1 MVKSGQ
7 RSGHLC
13 PGGLG
18 GSMARR
24 VTDQEMDFSN
34 RIQELRNTGRIDEAI
49 RECDEALKIFG
60 QFNFFH
66 KIKGDLL
73 FVNKEYDAAMESY
86 MNFLSRIKEE
96 PEYFTNFSRFFY
108 KLNGVKKIDHAV
120 FEKLASIV
128 TQDEYIYILRKGI
141 LRLILDTYK
150 VPEDMTE
157 AIQRG
162 RSPVPVRIIKAD
174 YMDMELR
181 GKCEEIVYLCHV
193 MERDCTKRGNS
204 VNQYLLKRLELNR
217 LYEQALVWTKK
228 ILGYSRDWVV
238 VRTLFR
244 LCRESGDY
252 SEAQIYLQNHDIV
265 NVEEFNVQYELV
277 LYFDAI
283 GDEDRRNKALDCI
296 ERLSENRMP
305 ICRTLFKFYVKFN
318 MLDRAQNIQKDIARF
333 SQNATS
339 ERGAQRAL
347 SAQRETQYIVWE
359 RLRTLVSEQE
369 HNRQLS
375 AMSELIKGFSHEL
388 GQPITNIRYAI
399 QLFYMRRKKIQ
410 EAVGQEEENLLDG
423 ILTQTER
430 VGKLLNRFSMIFSS
444 KSEKMYFNVY
454 NAVSTTFDEM
464 GSRLASEGIR
474 FSVNGDRDARIY
486 GEELQ
491 FSQVFYNLIINSIYA
506 VKKSGRQGK
515 IDVMIRSRGGYLE
528 ITFIDNGTGIPA
540 ELQRK
545 IFEPFYS
552 TKKRETEEGGEG
564 LGLFIVWN
572 ILKLFN
578 GRIYVEGN
586 YKKGARFVIEIH
598 LEENKNV

>member
-18 GSMARR
+18 GSMARL

-34 RIQELRNTGRIDEAI
+34 RIQGLRNTGRIDEAI

-181 GKCEEIVYLCHV
+181 GKCEVIVYLCHV

-318 MLDRAQNIQKDIARF
+318 MLDRAQNIQKDIAR
-333 SQNATS
+333 
-339 ERGAQRAL
+339 
-347 SAQRETQYIVWE
+347 
-359 RLRTLVSEQE
+359 
-369 HNRQLS
+369 
-375 AMSELIKGFSHEL
+375 
-388 GQPITNIRYAI
+388 
-399 QLFYMRRKKIQ
+399 
-410 EAVGQEEENLLDG
+410 
-423 ILTQTER
+423 
-430 VGKLLNRFSMIFSS
+430 
-444 KSEKMYFNVY
+444 
-454 NAVSTTFDEM
+454 
-464 GSRLASEGIR
+464 
-474 FSVNGDRDARIY
+474 
-486 GEELQ
+486 
-491 FSQVFYNLIINSIYA
+491 
-506 VKKSGRQGK
+506 
-515 IDVMIRSRGGYLE
+515 
-528 ITFIDNGTGIPA
+528 
-540 ELQRK
+540 
-545 IFEPFYS
+545 
-552 TKKRETEEGGEG
+552 
-564 LGLFIVWN
+564 
-572 ILKLFN
+572 
-578 GRIYVEGN
+578 
-586 YKKGARFVIEIH
+586 
-598 LEENKNV
+598 

>member
-1 MVKSGQ
+1 
-7 RSGHLC
+7 
-13 PGGLG
+13 
-18 GSMARR
+18 MARL

-34 RIQELRNTGRIDEAI
+34 RIQGLRNTGRIDEAI
-49 RECDEALKIFG
+49 QECDEALKIFG

-96 PEYFTNFSRFFY
+96 PEYFTNFSRFFH
-108 KLNGVKKIDHAV
+108 KLNKAKKIDHAV

-128 TQDEYIYILRKGI
+128 TQEEYIYILRKGI

-150 VPEDMTE
+150 MSEDMAAAVE
-157 AIQRG
+157 RG
-162 RSPVPVRIIKAD
+162 CSPVPVEVVKAD
-174 YMDMELR
+174 YTNMELS
-181 GKCEEIVYLCHV
+181 GKCETIVYLCHV
-193 MERDCTKRGNS
+193 IERDCTKRGNG

-296 ERLSENRMP
+296 ERLAENRMP

-318 MLDRAQNIQKDIARF
+318 MLDRAQSIQEKIKKYRR
-333 SQNATS
+333 SATNRTDAL
-339 ERGAQRAL
+339 EAL
-347 SAQRETQYIVWE
+347 SAQRETQDIVWE

-464 GSRLASEGIR
+464 GSRLANEGIR

-528 ITFIDNGTGIPA
+528 ITFTDNGTGIPA